1 MNSLVTASQAA
12 SDGTVTATLI
22 LNDRYISALPPSIFN
37 TPQEQQQLD
46 SGLSTYTIAVTFNSS
61 DAVDALCS
69 GSATVGSSLVE
80 TCPLELGGVARRCVS
95 VSCQSIPGKIVAA
108 NVRASFS
115 VCPSG
120 LASGCGLSDTAV
132 GSVLGRIVGTR
143 TTSAPVTLT
152 NVKSKS
158 VVTNEGESKANAQR
172 EGANNAVVPMSTSS
186 STLATGMAAPAV
198 AAPAAKG
205 AETGINLVVIIVPI
219 LVVLLAVAAGVYI
232 YMKRRGSLAAD
243 ADAEERGKISAVAK
257 RKGSTDK
264 EAITETSASVSVSQE
279 ETTQTST
286 PAATATTAPSIA
298 ETPKSKKQA
307 SSTSKNGA
315 KPKPAVSTKPPN
327 IDEPRV
333 QTLAPGQVRY
343 INVRG
348 SPAPIPIPAPPASLG
363 GTSMRSPTS
372 TIGSASIF
380 NIPAVP
386 AQSFGY
392 IYQGYTPNPNLPNHT
407 SALPAPGIPP
417 ARANPYPGYYD
428 QQGNYHFY

>member
-1 MNSLVTASQAA
+1 MNSLVTASQAS

-22 LNDRYISALPPSIFN
+22 LNDRYISSLPPSIFN
-37 TPQEQQQLD
+37 SPQEQQQLD
-46 SGLSTYTIAVTFNSS
+46 SGLSTYTVAVTFNSA
-61 DAVDALCS
+61 DAEDALCS
-69 GSATVGSSLVE
+69 GSATVGSSLVG

-108 NVRASFS
+108 SVKASFS

-132 GSVLGRIVGTR
+132 GNVLGRMIGTR
-143 TTSAPVTLT
+143 TSTVLTSTS
-152 NVKSKS
+152 VKPKS

-172 EGANNAVVPMSTSS
+172 EGANNAVMTMSTSAAS
-186 STLATGMAAPAV
+186 LATGMAAPAA

-205 AETGINLVVIIVPI
+205 GEHGLNLVAIIVPI
-219 LVVLLAVAAGVYI
+219 LVVLLAVTAGVYI
-232 YMKRRGSLAAD
+232 YMKRRASSAAD
-243 ADAEERGKISAVAK
+243 LDAEERGQISAVAK

-264 EAITETSASVSVSQE
+264 EAITETAAAVTVSQE
-279 ETTQTST
+279 EATQTST
-286 PAATATTAPSIA
+286 PPVITPRIA
-298 ETPKSKKQA
+298 ETPKSKKQG
-307 SSTSKNGA
+307 KNGA
-315 KPKPAVSTKPPN
+315 KAKPAIITKPPN

-363 GTSMRSPTS
+363 GSSLRSPTS
-372 TIGSASIF
+372 TIGGASIF
-380 NIPAVP
+380 NVPAVP

-392 IYQGYTPNPNLPNHT
+392 IYQGYTPNPNLPNQ
-407 SALPAPGIPP
+407 SQLPGIP
-417 ARANPYPGYYD
+417 ARVNPYPGYYD

>member
-1 MNSLVTASQAA
+1 MNSLVTASQSA

-22 LNDRYISALPPSIFN
+22 LNDRYINSLPQSIFN

-46 SGLSTYTIAVTFNSS
+46 SGLSTYTVAVTFNSA

-95 VSCQSIPGKIVAA
+95 VSCQSIPGKMVAA
-108 NVRASFS
+108 NVKASFS

-132 GSVLGRIVGTR
+132 GNVLGRIAVTR
-143 TTSAPVTLT
+143 TTSTAVTSSS
-152 NVKSKS
+152 VKSKS
-158 VVTNEGESKANAQR
+158 IVTNEGESKANAQR
-172 EGANNAVVPMSTSS
+172 EGANNAVPMSTST

-205 AETGINLVVIIVPI
+205 AEPGVNLVVIIVPI

-232 YMKRRGSLAAD
+232 YMRRRGSSAAD

-264 EAITETSASVSVSQE
+264 EAITETTATVAVSQE

-286 PAATATTAPSIA
+286 PSTTTTTPSIA

-307 SSTSKNGA
+307 KNGA
-315 KPKPAVSTKPPN
+315 KAKPAVSTKPPN

-392 IYQGYTPNPNLPNHT
+392 IYQGYTPNPNLPNQ
-407 SALPAPGIPP
+407 SVLPGPGIP